1 MLGLREKS
9 YLVGGMAAVIL
20 LASVLPVWGEG
31 IQKRIEARQFIEQ
44 TYLDVLGRKA
54 TESDIEHYSEIL
66 YSGKSA
72 TFVRQEMIMS
82 SECKEAITRIFQ
94 DVLDRDPT
102 TRELNR
108 ARRLLNDGQTLTHI
122 KLKVKKLK

>member
-1 MLGLREKS
+1 
-9 YLVGGMAAVIL
+9 MAAVIL